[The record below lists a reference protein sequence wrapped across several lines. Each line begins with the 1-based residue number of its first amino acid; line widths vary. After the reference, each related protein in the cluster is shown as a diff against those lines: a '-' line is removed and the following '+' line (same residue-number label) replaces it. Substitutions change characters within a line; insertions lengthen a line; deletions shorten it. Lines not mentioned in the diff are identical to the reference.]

1 MKVHSYHVLPDF
13 PERLAPL
20 MELAHNLWYS
30 WNWEAVQLFIR
41 IDAERWE
48 QAYQNPVE
56 MLTHLPKERVRELA
70 DDDSFLANMDRVVG
84 RFHDYMN
91 CPTWYEK
98 YLASAGNLRVAY
110 FSCEYGLDEGLPI
123 YSGGLGMLSGD
134 HLKSASDLG
143 IPLTGIGL
151 LYRQG
156 YFRQCLNPD
165 GWQQEQYPENDWY
178 HMPVTL
184 VRDEAGHPVK
194 ITVDMAGIAVHA
206 QVWRVNV
213 GRVPLYLMD
222 TNIKENAPEQRVITA
237 TLYGGDREMRI
248 RQEVLLGIGG
258 VRALEAVGATP
269 TVFHINEGHSAFL
282 IVERLRRLMEEGL
295 TFNEASQVV
304 WSSGV
309 FTTHTPV
316 PAGNE
321 RFDPQLVFKYL
332 SPYVSRLGIR
342 WEEFLALGRENP
354 QNNLEPFCMTVLAL
368 KMSAHCNGVS
378 KLHGEVSRNM
388 WQDLWPN
395 LPESEVPIR
404 AITNGCH
411 IPSWLSHDMS
421 ELYYTYL
428 GPKYVDRPWDFS
440 VWERVDRVPDA
451 ELWRTHQRRRERL
464 VFFARK
470 RLRRQF
476 SRRGAGSAELRQ
488 AEGIL
493 NPQALTIVFSRRFA
507 TYKRGTLLFSDPER
521 LYRIV
526 SDARRPVQFLFAGKA
541 HPQDNPG
548 KEIIRAITHFARD
561 ERFRDSVVFL
571 EDYDINVARYL
582 VQGADVWLNTPRRPL
597 EASGTSG
604 MKGAVNGV
612 LNLSVLDG
620 WWAEGYTPEIG
631 WRIGNGEVYGDPKE
645 QDYVEG
651 QALYHTLESEIVTM
665 FYDRDQFNIP
675 REWVS
680 RMKQSIRTLAA
691 NYNTSRMLTEYMVDF
706 YLPATHTVEGL
717 AEGDFARA
725 RELSEWLRR
734 VRSGWSQV
742 HVDKV
747 EAMHEEMGVTS
758 GQTMPVRVFV
768 RLGPLSLDDVSVE
781 VVQGPLD
788 TRGELGGCNAVK
800 ATLDE
805 GPDSGGT
812 YVFRASIPCH
822 DSGRFGLSARV
833 MPRNRDLV
841 HPYLPGLIAW
851 EK

>member
-48 QAYQNPVE
+48 QSYQNPVD
-56 MLTHLPKERVRELA
+56 MLTHLPKERVREIA
-70 DDDSFLANMDRVVG
+70 EDDSFLANLERVVSHF
-84 RFHDYMN
+84 REYMSR
-91 CPTWYEK
+91 PTWYEK
-98 YLASAGNLRVAY
+98 YLASAGKLGVAY
-110 FSCEYGLDEGLPI
+110 FSCEFGLDEGLPI

-143 IPLTGIGL
+143 IPLTGVGL

-156 YFRQCLNPD
+156 YFRQYLNPD

-184 VRDEAGHPVK
+184 VRDGAGLPIQ
-194 ITVDMAGIAVHA
+194 ITVEMAGTPVHA

-213 GRVPLYLMD
+213 GRVPLYLLD
-222 TNIKENAPEQRVITA
+222 TNIKANAPEQRLITA

-258 VRALEAVGATP
+258 VRALEAVGAAP

-282 IVERLRRLMEEGL
+282 CVERLRRLMEEGL
-295 TFNEASQVV
+295 TFHEAAQVV
-304 WSSGV
+304 WSSSV

-354 QNNLEPFCMTVLAL
+354 QNNMEPFCMTVLAL

-388 WQDLWPN
+388 WHELWPN

-404 AITNGCH
+404 SITNGCH
-411 IPSWLSHDMS
+411 IPSWVSHDMS
-421 ELYYTYL
+421 ELYYNYL

-440 VWERVDRVPDA
+440 VWERVDRIPDA

-507 TYKRGTLLFSDPER
+507 TYKRGTLLFTDPER

-526 SDARRPVQFLFAGKA
+526 SDARRPVQFVFAGKA

-548 KEIIRAITHFARD
+548 KEIIRTITHFARD
-561 ERFRDSVVFL
+561 ERFRDNVVFL

-604 MKGAVNGV
+604 MKGAANGA

-620 WWAEGYTPEIG
+620 WWAEGYNPDVG
-631 WRIGNGEVYGDPKE
+631 WRIGNGEVYSDPKE
-645 QDYVEG
+645 QDYVES
-651 QALYHTLESEIVTM
+651 QALYHTLESEIVSM

-675 REWVS
+675 HEWVG
-680 RMKQSIRTLAA
+680 RMKTSIRTLAA
-691 NYNTSRMLTEYMVDF
+691 SYNTSRMLTEYMVDF
-706 YLPATHTVEGL
+706 YLPATHTLEGL
-717 AEGDFARA
+717 GQEDFGRA
-725 RELSEWLRR
+725 RELSQWLRR
-734 VRSGWSQV
+734 VQSGWGQV
-742 HVDKV
+742 RIEKV
-747 EAMHEEMGVTS
+747 EATHEEMGVTS
-758 GQTMPVRVFV
+758 GQMMPARVHV
-768 RLGPLSLDDVSVE
+768 WLGSLSLDDVSVE

-788 TRGELGGCNAVK
+788 NRGELGGYNAIK
-800 ATLDE
+800 ATLEE
-805 GPDSGGT
+805 GPDDHGLCV
-812 YVFRASIPCH
+812 YRASIPCH
-822 DSGRFGLSARV
+822 ESGRFGLSARIL
-833 MPRNRDLV
+833 PRHRDLV
-841 HPYLPGLIAW
+841 HPYLPGLITW
-851 EK
+851 EE